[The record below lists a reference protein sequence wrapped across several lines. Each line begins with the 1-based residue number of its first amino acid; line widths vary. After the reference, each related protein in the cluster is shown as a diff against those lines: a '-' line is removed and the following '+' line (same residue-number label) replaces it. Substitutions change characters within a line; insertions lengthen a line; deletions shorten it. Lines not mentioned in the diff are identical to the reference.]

1 MKKDLTKFIFISFFA
16 GIIFGVFLNFIS
28 QFSPN
33 IIQFTL
39 PALKFGGDLFLKI
52 IKMLVVPIVFF
63 SLITGV
69 ANLKN
74 ISSLGR
80 IGFKTISLYIF
91 TTLIAI
97 TISLVVGHI
106 INPGQGMTINE
117 NTNSLNLNEA
127 PSFLEVLLNII
138 PDNPFDSLTKGN
150 MLQIIFFSILLGGCL
165 SSIDN
170 NKTLL
175 NFFVNMNDLVLKMLS
190 VLLIVAPVGIF
201 CLISQTFATQ
211 GFSSILELLKY
222 FFGVSLVIFIHLCIV
237 YLPFVKYLGK
247 VKIRH
252 FLNGIK
258 QIALFAFSTSSS
270 SATIPITLQNLSK
283 NFSIKK
289 KVSAFTVPLGA
300 TINMDGTAIMQG
312 MATVFIANIYG
323 IDLILTDFISIII
336 TATLASVGTA
346 GVPGVGMI
354 MLGMV
359 LTQVGLPLEGI
370 AIVMGVDRLLD
381 MLRTSLNVTGD
392 AMVTIVIDKTEK

>member
-16 GIIFGVFLNFIS
+16 GIIFGVFLNLVS
-28 QFSPN
+28 QSSLS

-39 PALKFGGDLFLKI
+39 PALKFGGDLFLKT

-97 TISLVVGHI
+97 TISLLVGHI

-117 NTNSLNLNEA
+117 NIDSFNLNEA

-312 MATVFIANIYG
+312 MATIFIANIYN
-323 IDLILTDFISIII
+323 IDLLFSDYLSIIL

-346 GVPGVGMI
+346 GVPGVGII

-359 LTQVGLPLEGI
+359 LNQVGLPLEGI
-370 AIVMGVDRLLD
+370 AIVIGVDRLLD
-381 MLRTSLNVTGD
+381 MLRTSLNVSGD
-392 AMVTIVIDKTEK
+392 AMVTLVVNKTEK

>member
-16 GIIFGVFLNFIS
+16 GIIFGIFLNLIS
-28 QFSPN
+28 QYSLN

-39 PALKFGGDLFLKI
+39 PVLKFGGDLFLKI

-97 TISLVVGHI
+97 TISLAVGHI
-106 INPGQGMTINE
+106 INPGQGMTVDE
-117 NTNSLNLNEA
+117 NINSLNLKEA

-150 MLQIIFFSILLGGCL
+150 MLQIIFFAILLGGCL
-165 SSIDN
+165 SSIKN

-211 GFSSILELLKY
+211 GFSSIFELLKY
-222 FFGVSLVIFIHLCIV
+222 FFGVSLVIFIHLCVV
-237 YLPFVKYLGK
+237 YLPFVRYLGK
-247 VKIRH
+247 TKVSH
-252 FLNGIK
+252 FFNGIK

-270 SATIPITLQNLSK
+270 SATIPITLQNLNK

-312 MATVFIANIYG
+312 MATIFIANIYG
-323 IDLILTDFISIII
+323 IDLIFTDFVSIII

>member
-16 GIIFGVFLNFIS
+16 GIIFGIFLNLIS
-28 QFSPN
+28 QFSLTV
-33 IIQFTL
+33 IQFTL

-74 ISSLGR
+74 ITSLGR
-80 IGFKTISLYIF
+80 IGFKTLSLYVF

-117 NTNSLNLNEA
+117 NINSLNLDEA

-247 VKIRH
+247 VKISH

-270 SATIPITLQNLSK
+270 SATIPITLQNLNK

>member
-16 GIIFGVFLNFIS
+16 GIIFGVFLNLVS
-28 QFSPN
+28 QFSLS

-39 PALKFGGDLFLKI
+39 PALKFGGDLFLKT

-97 TISLVVGHI
+97 TISLLVGHI

-117 NTNSLNLNEA
+117 NIDSFNLNEA

>member
-16 GIIFGVFLNFIS
+16 GIIFGVFLNLVS
-28 QFSPN
+28 QFSLS

-39 PALKFGGDLFLKI
+39 PALKFGGDLFLKT

-97 TISLVVGHI
+97 TISLLVGHI

-117 NTNSLNLNEA
+117 NIDSFNLNEA

-247 VKIRH
+247 LKIRH

>member
-16 GIIFGVFLNFIS
+16 GIIFGVFLNLVS
-28 QFSPN
+28 QFSLS

-39 PALKFGGDLFLKI
+39 PALKFGGDLFLKT

-97 TISLVVGHI
+97 TISLLVGHI
-106 INPGQGMTINE
+106 INPGQGMIINE
-117 NTNSLNLNEA
+117 NIDSFNLNEA

>member
-1 MKKDLTKFIFISFFA
+1 
-16 GIIFGVFLNFIS
+16 
-28 QFSPN
+28 
-33 IIQFTL
+33 
-39 PALKFGGDLFLKI
+39 
-52 IKMLVVPIVFF
+52 MLVVPIVFF

-69 ANLKN
+69 ATKN

-97 TISLVVGHI
+97 TISLLVGHI

-117 NTNSLNLNEA
+117 NIDSFNLNEA

-289 KVSAFTVPLGA
+289 RFRLLL
-300 TINMDGTAIMQG
+300 
-312 MATVFIANIYG
+312 FH
-323 IDLILTDFISIII
+323 LE
-336 TATLASVGTA
+336 
-346 GVPGVGMI
+346 
-354 MLGMV
+354 
-359 LTQVGLPLEGI
+359 LPLI
-370 AIVMGVDRLLD
+370 W
-381 MLRTSLNVTGD
+381 
-392 AMVTIVIDKTEK
+392 TEQQSCREWLQFL

>member
-16 GIIFGVFLNFIS
+16 GIIFGVFLNLVS
-28 QFSPN
+28 QFSLS

-39 PALKFGGDLFLKI
+39 PALKFGGDLFLKT

-97 TISLVVGHI
+97 TISLLVGHI

-117 NTNSLNLNEA
+117 NIDSFNLNEA

-222 FFGVSLVIFIHLCIV
+222 FFWRVFGDIYSLMYCL
-237 YLPFVKYLGK
+237 L
-247 VKIRH
+247 
-252 FLNGIK
+252 
-258 QIALFAFSTSSS
+258 
-270 SATIPITLQNLSK
+270 
-283 NFSIKK
+283 
-289 KVSAFTVPLGA
+289 
-300 TINMDGTAIMQG
+300 AIC
-312 MATVFIANIYG
+312 
-323 IDLILTDFISIII
+323 
-336 TATLASVGTA
+336 
-346 GVPGVGMI
+346 
-354 MLGMV
+354 
-359 LTQVGLPLEGI
+359 
-370 AIVMGVDRLLD
+370 
-381 MLRTSLNVTGD
+381 
-392 AMVTIVIDKTEK
+392 

>member
-16 GIIFGVFLNFIS
+16 GIIFGVFLNLVS
-28 QFSPN
+28 QFSLS

-39 PALKFGGDLFLKI
+39 PALKFGGDLFLRT

-97 TISLVVGHI
+97 TISLLVGHI

-117 NTNSLNLNEA
+117 NIDSFNLNEA

>member
-16 GIIFGVFLNFIS
+16 GIIFGIFLNLIS
-28 QFSPN
+28 QFSLTV
-33 IIQFTL
+33 IQFTL

-74 ISSLGR
+74 ITSLGR
-80 IGFKTISLYIF
+80 IGFKTLSLYVF

-117 NTNSLNLNEA
+117 NINSLNLDEA

-150 MLQIIFFSILLGGCL
+150 MLQLIFFSILLGGCL

-247 VKIRH
+247 VKISH

-270 SATIPITLQNLSK
+270 SATIPITLQNLNK